1 MYKDQKNMKP
11 DPLKLPQILY
21 IADSEESRSLV
32 RRLLSYTFI
41 VLEAA
46 NPLDGIG
53 LAEET
58 RPGLILLDNNVSQM
72 TSSEAATRLKKVLA
86 GTPIVIVSGDT
97 TQKARA
103 RALAAG
109 AVGFIPKPIGDDFEE
124 LVQAY
129 LHGRVDELEHA
140 EKYLREYQLELA
152 EKIEDQ
158 TRQLANTVERN
169 KYLLSQNQKMFAM
182 LERRHKLLETAARVG
197 QMVTSI
203 LDLNELLRHTVNIIC
218 SEFNFYYS
226 GIFLVSDDRQ
236 WAVLRAGYALA
247 GRKMLEAHY
256 KLPIDDKSMIGRSVL
271 GQEAQIALDVAGEES
286 RFKNPYLPDTRS
298 EMALP
303 LIVNSVSV
311 GAVTVQSHELNAFS
325 EEDVTSLQ
333 AMADQIAIAINN
345 ANLMKHLE
353 LANSE
358 LLRTKTFE
366 AIATATGE
374 AIHWV
379 GNKAAPIPG
388 SVSRVRE
395 DIQYLLALT
404 AQVNES
410 ALDNAALQAAVQT
423 VREEAKASGLDLKK
437 ILEEM
442 SAMKPN
448 RLQALVSVESLM
460 EDLEIAENSAKTIL
474 DIKEG
479 LIGPARQRNDAP
491 VSLSEMITNTVEN
504 MGLPHDAVE
513 MTWAHDMPLAHVD
526 VRQVEQVFNNLIKN
540 AWEAMANAHTP
551 DPKIH
556 VRGRSD
562 DDANFVLVSV
572 QDNGPGIPKDIQE
585 KIWVSFFTT
594 KGGSGGTGL
603 GLSAVMQIVNQHGGK
618 IWLESEAGMG
628 ATFFVRLPA
637 EKLYM
642 PDEKVSH

>member
-1 MYKDQKNMKP
+1 MNS
-11 DPLKLPQILY
+11 DPRRLPQALY
-21 IADSEESRSLV
+21 IADSDESRSLV
-32 RRLLSYTFI
+32 RRLLASHFV

-46 NPLDGIG
+46 NPLDGLE

-58 RPGLILLDNNVSQM
+58 HPSLILLDNNVSRM
-72 TSSEAATRLKKVLA
+72 TSSEAATRLNKMLS

-97 TQKARA
+97 SQGARE

-109 AVGFIPKPIGDDFEE
+109 AVGFIPKPIGGDFEE
-124 LVQAY
+124 QVLAY
-129 LHGRVDELEHA
+129 LHGKVDALENA
-140 EKYLREYQLELA
+140 EAYLREYQLELA

-247 GRKMLEAHY
+247 GRKMLDANY

-271 GQEAQIALDVAGEES
+271 TQQAQIALDVAGEES
-286 RFKNPYLPDTRS
+286 RFKNPYLLETRS

-311 GAVTVQSHELNAFS
+311 GAVTVQSNELNAFN
-325 EEDVTSLQ
+325 EEDITSLQ
-333 AMADQIAIAINN
+333 AMADQVAIAINN
-345 ANLMKHLE
+345 ARLMKDLE
-353 LANSE
+353 SANAE
-358 LLRTKTFE
+358 LLRTKTYE

-388 SVSRVRE
+388 SVNRVRE
-395 DIQYLLALT
+395 DIRYLLALV
-404 AQVNES
+404 AQFDDS

-423 VREEAKASGLDLKK
+423 VREEAEVSGLDLKK
-437 ILEEM
+437 VFEEM
-442 SAMKPN
+442 SVMKPN
-448 RLQALVSVESLM
+448 RLQALLSVESLM
-460 EDLEIAENSAKTIL
+460 EDLEIAETSAKTIL

-479 LIGPARQRNDAP
+479 LIGPARQRNDAD
-491 VSLSEMITNTVEN
+491 VSLSEMIVNTVMN
-504 MGLPHDAVE
+504 MGLPHDTVE
-513 MTWAHDMPLAHVD
+513 LRWDEDMPMAHVD
-526 VRQVEQVFNNLIKN
+526 ARQVEQVFNNLIKN
-540 AWEAMANAHTP
+540 AWESLTLSNTP
-551 DPKIH
+551 DPKIY
-556 VRGRSD
+556 VQGRRD
-562 DDANFVLVSV
+562 GAFVLVSV
-572 QDNGPGIPKDIQE
+572 RDNGPGIPKDIQE

-594 KGGSGGTGL
+594 KGGKGGTGL
-603 GLSAVMQIVNQHGGK
+603 GLSAVMQIVNQHGGR
-618 IWLESEAGMG
+618 IWLESEMGHG

-637 EKLYM
+637 EK
-642 PDEKVSH
+642 

>member
-1 MYKDQKNMKP
+1 MNP

-32 RRLLSYTFI
+32 RRLLAYTFV

-58 RPGLILLDNNVSQM
+58 HPSLILLDNNVSQM
-72 TSSEAATRLKKVLA
+72 TSSEAATRLKKMLP

-158 TRQLANTVERN
+158 TRQLTNTVERN

-271 GQEAQIALDVAGEES
+271 NQEAQIALDVAGEES

-395 DIQYLLALT
+395 DIQYLLALA
-404 AQVNES
+404 AQVDES
-410 ALDNAALQAAVQT
+410 ALDNAALQVAVQT
-423 VREEAKASGLDLKK
+423 VREEAQASGLDLKK

-448 RLQALVSVESLM
+448 RLQSLVSVESLM

-513 MTWAHDMPLAHVD
+513 MTWAQDMPLAHVD

-618 IWLESEAGMG
+618 IWLESESGMG

-642 PDEKVSH
+642 PDENMSR